1 MGKTDAMRP
10 ILEFRSR
17 INPNS
22 KLPPS
27 ILRLDSMTPFSLRRL
42 ALLMLRV
49 GNLTFGGGDP
59 TMAALYRELVVTR
72 GWLHADRYGLIYSLG
87 RATPG
92 TNLLAFCAG
101 VGWQLARLR
110 GALVAVLTASLPCS
124 AAVVWFTYVYTLW
137 RSNPLAMSAIGGTLA
152 AAAGMMGAAAFQ
164 LVRPRWKPGGRF
176 RSAVIFTA
184 GFLLSF
190 GLNMPPI
197 EVLAIGALAGLIW
210 RAPA

>member
-1 MGKTDAMRP
+1 M
-10 ILEFRSR
+10 ILGPTSASS
-17 INPNS
+17 N
-22 KLPPS
+22 
-27 ILRLDSMTPFSLRRL
+27 MTSFSLRQL
-42 ALLMLRV
+42 ALLFLRV

-59 TMAALYRELVVTR
+59 TMAALHRELVVSR
-72 GWLHADRYGLIYSLG
+72 RWLTPERYELIYSLA

-110 GALVAVLTASLPCS
+110 GALVAVLSASIPCS
-124 AAVVWFTYVYTLW
+124 VAVVWCTYVYTLW

-164 LVRPRWKPGGRF
+164 LVRPRWKPGSRI
-176 RSAVIFTA
+176 RAAAIFAA

-190 GLNMPPI
+190 GLNLPPI

>member
-1 MGKTDAMRP
+1 
-10 ILEFRSR
+10 
-17 INPNS
+17 
-22 KLPPS
+22 
-27 ILRLDSMTPFSLRRL
+27 MTSFSLRRF
-42 ALLMLRV
+42 ALLFLRI

-59 TMAALYRELVVTR
+59 TMAAFHRELVFSR
-72 GWLHADRYGLIYSLG
+72 RWLAHERYGLIYSLA

-110 GALVAVLTASLPCS
+110 GALVAVLAASIPCS

-152 AAAGMMGAAAFQ
+152 AAVGMMAAASFQ
-164 LVRPRWKPGGRF
+164 LIRPRWKPGGRF
-176 RSAVIFTA
+176 RAAAIFA
-184 GFLLSF
+184 GGFLLSVV
-190 GLNMPPI
+190 LKMPPI
-197 EVLAIGALAGLIW
+197 QVQGIGALVGLIW